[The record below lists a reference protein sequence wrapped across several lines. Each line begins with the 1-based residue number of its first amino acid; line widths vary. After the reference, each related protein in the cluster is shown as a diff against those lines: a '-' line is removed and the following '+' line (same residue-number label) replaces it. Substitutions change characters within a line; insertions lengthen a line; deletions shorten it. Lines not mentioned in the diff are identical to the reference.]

1 MGLAQ
6 AAVLVATGSGVL
18 YTTVPAAVAPKF
30 GDPDYQRVIWLI
42 AVISG
47 SLLVGRGLIAIGD
60 ALVRRSASLVGW
72 AMTHTP
78 YDIRAPFVRRTPTNR
93 KQVAELGILD
103 FQLALETAISRVTV
117 GLSRMSGR
125 MDEAT
130 VVLTRYAPLLASSR
144 ALPTRAKIKLARQ
157 YASTMLG
164 RVRRL
169 QRSEDEVRQQV
180 LDLTKNYLAK
190 LRALPGD
197 ADLVASRLELES
209 IRDSATVSRGPMA
222 QYMES
227 VQLARRANLQ
237 QSMNE
242 VHDKLL
248 VAAGRMLEDYDRLV
262 QFADDALNEIASR
275 TGSPKPQV

>member
-1 MGLAQ
+1 
-6 AAVLVATGSGVL
+6 
-18 YTTVPAAVAPKF
+18 
-30 GDPDYQRVIWLI
+30 
-42 AVISG
+42 
-47 SLLVGRGLIAIGD
+47 
-60 ALVRRSASLVGW
+60 
-72 AMTHTP
+72 
-78 YDIRAPFVRRTPTNR
+78 
-93 KQVAELGILD
+93 
-103 FQLALETAISRVTV
+103 
-117 GLSRMSGR
+117 
-125 MDEAT
+125 
-130 VVLTRYAPLLASSR
+130 
-144 ALPTRAKIKLARQ
+144 
-157 YASTMLG
+157 MLG